1 MSLLEDKAKELF
13 ANGFNCAQAVLGAF
27 CEGEGLD
34 MNTAMKLSTGFGG
47 GVRCGEICGAVSGA
61 VMVIGLKHG
70 IYGDKALE
78 QNAQCRALSFEFI
91 KAFKE
96 ANSSILCREL
106 LGVDIRCPEDHNS
119 EQAKESHQKVCPELV
134 ASSVQIL
141 ETMAAIG

>member
-1 MSLLEDKAKELF
+1 MSIREEKARELF
-13 ANGFNCAQAVLGAF
+13 AGGFNCAQSVLGAF
-27 CEGEGLD
+27 CESEGLD
-34 MNTAMKLSTGFGG
+34 METAMKLTTGFGG

-61 VMVIGLKHG
+61 VMIIGLKYG
-70 IYGDKALE
+70 VYGDKAME
-78 QNAQCRALSFEFI
+78 QNVRCRAMSFEFI

-106 LGVDIRCPEDHNS
+106 LGVDIRSPEDHNS